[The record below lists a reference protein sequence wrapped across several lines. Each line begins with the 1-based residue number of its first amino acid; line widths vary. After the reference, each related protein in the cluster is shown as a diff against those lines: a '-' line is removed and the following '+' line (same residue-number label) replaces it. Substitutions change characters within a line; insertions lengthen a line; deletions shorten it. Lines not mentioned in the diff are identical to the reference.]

1 MSNTVSAVLR
11 LKESVGANCPTNCD
25 GYTIHHRG
33 YEVVLTFPRN
43 EKGVNDEQII
53 SKIRALA
60 NIYYDQYGSTDRGN
74 FIDLYDDLTD
84 YNYYIDMTDRVNDS
98 FTSHTSQDNNSQEE
112 DVEEMMDYLEQQQDE
127 ENIHKQIQRQQ
138 EEQEQYDNNDDLYIG
153 VNEYVTEMETQY
165 GVNIPSE
172 KDWLI
177 NDQIKSAFPY
187 QVTLY
192 AVKSALDFMMVQY
205 TFDTNA
211 NIFTVYMVQE
221 DTSSNIF
228 KVEQNVYYKI
238 IVRYATPFYAVVKFQ
253 RFNIQEC
260 DMVHY
265 RTQLTII
272 KQKITGQ
279 QICA

>member
-84 YNYYIDMTDRVNDS
+84 YNYYIDMADRENNS
-98 FTSHTSQDNNSQEE
+98 ASQDSASLEE
-112 DVEEMMDYLEQQQDE
+112 DVEDMMDYLEQQQDE

-153 VNEYVTEMETQY
+153 VNEYVTEMETRY
-165 GVNIPSE
+165 GANIPSE
-172 KDWLI
+172 KNWIID
-177 NDQIKSAFPY
+177 DQMKSAFPY

-211 NIFTVYMVQE
+211 NIFTVYMVQK
-221 DTSSNIF
+221 DTTSNIF
-228 KVEQNVYYKI
+228 KVDQNVYYKI

-253 RFNIQEC
+253 RFNILEF

-265 RTQLTII
+265 RTQLIII

-279 QICA
+279 QIRA